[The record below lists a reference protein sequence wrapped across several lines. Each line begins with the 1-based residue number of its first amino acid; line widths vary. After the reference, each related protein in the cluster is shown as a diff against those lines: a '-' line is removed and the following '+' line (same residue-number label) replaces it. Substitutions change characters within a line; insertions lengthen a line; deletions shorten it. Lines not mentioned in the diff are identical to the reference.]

1 MNKWSFSFSVFIL
14 LVCSCS
20 RPLYTTIAF
29 TGYEDLTNVSAL
41 SFDTVQ
47 VEPVYLGSKI
57 FDDSADSSRYWDIY
71 MINPAYNLRH
81 HCSSYNALI
90 VNDSRDYLTLGK
102 DTIRISTIFKD
113 KIAKFRILQILEFS
127 LKDNRYWI
135 VVGSDMLEG
144 GNRPIHHVVFL
155 IKFQSTGVTTIIPP
169 MTLNGGHSNTQPFAP
184 FYFNDFNNDGKLDF
198 LQWNEK
204 EKICMYS
211 EINHFF
217 KKTNH
222 FIKLKRKTDDMGNYL
237 YLINKKESHWPG
249 TFRSSTEQTVKQLVY
264 EHYMFLNGD
273 GYY

>member
-29 TGYEDLTNVSAL
+29 TGYEDLTNVPKL

-71 MINPAYNLRH
+71 MINPAYSLRH

-90 VNDSRDYLTLGK
+90 INDSRDFLTLGK

-155 IKFQSTGVTTIIPP
+155 IKFQPTGVTAIIPP

-198 LQWNEK
+198 LQWNEQ
-204 EKICMYS
+204 ETISMFS
-211 EINHFF
+211 ENNHSF
-217 KKTNH
+217 KKRKP
-222 FIKLKRKTDDMGNYL
+222 FIKVNKKEDNMGNYL
-237 YLINKKESHWPG
+237 YFIDIRKSRWPFGFNDSRNQNGVPLEYENSVIFNK
-249 TFRSSTEQTVKQLVY
+249 F
-264 EHYMFLNGD
+264 

>member
-1 MNKWSFSFSVFIL
+1 MKKWS
-14 LVCSCS
+14 
-20 RPLYTTIAF
+20 YAF
-29 TGYEDLTNVSAL
+29 WVLAFLGCHQGLHRDSLIFFTNYEYLTNAPSML
-41 SFDTVQ
+41 FDTIK
-47 VEPVYLGSKI
+47 VEPVYLEHKL
-57 FDDSADSSRYWDIY
+57 FENSADSSRYWDIY

-90 VNDSRDYLTLGK
+90 INDSRDYLTIGK

-113 KIAKFRILQILEFS
+113 KIAKFRILQILEFA

-155 IKFQSTGVTTIIPP
+155 IKFQPTGVTAIIPP